1 MSQEIIDFGSYPND
15 ANADPVRTAFQKT
28 QNNFTELY
36 TTLNVGGVQAVIAS
50 TGLDQDVQTGTVTLT
65 ANIANVTIQTGNS
78 LVVGVTSNP
87 TANSATIARG
97 ITPFVIDLA
106 STITTT
112 NVIATA
118 LTGTLTT
125 AAQPNITSTGILTG
139 LSSSGNIVAPRFR
152 GNVIANTITADSYTA
167 PSSNTRILY
176 NKAGVIDGSSELTWD
191 ESTLNVLGNVS
202 ASNANLG
209 NVARA
214 NFFTGVLTTSSQPN
228 ITSVGTLLNANTSGN
243 FSAAG
248 NVIATTFQGNVDAD
262 TITANAYTAPIN
274 SSPNELLYNNAN
286 VIDGTSK
293 LTWNDT
299 TNVFGVT
306 GNLLTLNANLGNVA
320 TANFFTGLLTTA
332 SQPNVTSVGELIQV
346 SVTGTANVGNLVT
359 SGNVTVD
366 QKVTTQDLT
375 ATGNTT
381 TANLIAANITA
392 GSFTGNGN
400 GIHSLWGPSV
410 LNVVA
415 NANYA
420 AFAGQ
425 ANNSNFAGNITIASQ
440 PNITSLGTLVGLTIN
455 GDLITNFNGSFGGV
469 LEAANI
475 IAEGGNIS
483 NIRGSSVV
491 GNVASANVSYY
502 SNITSLTYSPSRFE
516 TGVYRFAFVESGTS
530 GIGNKVLQTNEFL
543 NFESSEGLVT
553 VPKLYAVFDMTSAN
567 TETGNLVVTGL
578 TQTANILAL
587 GNANINGEV
596 KGITFTANTVSARDI
611 TINKNLVSNTGYFIS
626 SVQID
631 DSITVDETVSANN
644 VNIQSNLVV
653 DQNSQTYNMTILG
666 NASVG
671 ANLDTR
677 KITVSNIANI
687 SVLNV
692 SGQTSLAGN
701 VTTGNLIFGSGVI
714 TGTGIITAA
723 NLSATANVVAGNVKT
738 DNLLYANG
746 AAWTLGGNV
755 GNSNIATFLASFG
768 SNTLV
773 TTGNITAGN
782 LSVTGNV
789 TTGNLSVT
797 GNVGLIATILSTG
810 NISTTGNITGNWL
823 LTSGSKLQSTS
834 SDLAEYYAA
843 DQRIEPATVV
853 EFGGTHEIRVCNSVS
868 STRVAGVI
876 STDPAYAMNA
886 NLLAIWSMPLALQ
899 GRVPTK
905 VIGPIQKGDMMVSA
919 GNGHAKASSAPQI
932 GTIIGKSLEDF
943 DGAEGI
949 IEIAVGRL

>member
-36 TTLNVGGVQAVIAS
+36 TILNVGGVQAVIAS

-65 ANIANVTIQTGNS
+65 ANIATVTIQTGNS

-87 TANSATIARG
+87 TANSATIATG
-97 ITPFVIDLA
+97 STPFVIDLA
-106 STITTT
+106 DTVTTA
-112 NVIATA
+112 NVVATR
-118 LTGTLTT
+118 LTGTLVTS
-125 AAQPNITSTGILTG
+125 AQPNIISLGTLTSLT
-139 LSSSGNIVAPRFR
+139 SSGNIVAPRFK
-152 GNVIANTITADSYTA
+152 GNVIANTVTADSYTA

-176 NKAGVIDGSSELTWD
+176 NKSGIIDGSSELTWN
-191 ESTLNVLGNVS
+191 ESTLSVIGNIT
-202 ASNANLG
+202 ADNANLG
-209 NVARA
+209 DEVTA
-214 NFFTGVLTTSSQPN
+214 NYFTGVLTTSDQPN

-248 NVIATTFQGNVDAD
+248 NVIATTFRGNVDAN
-262 TITANAYTAPIN
+262 TIIANAYTAPVN
-274 SSPNELLYNNAN
+274 SSTTELLYNKAG

-293 LTWNDT
+293 LTWTDS
-299 TNVFGVT
+299 TNVFAVT
-306 GNLLTLNANLGNVA
+306 GNINTTNADLGNVA
-320 TANFFTGLLTTA
+320 VANYFSGVLTTA
-332 SQPNVTSVGELIQV
+332 VQPNITSVGELDEL
-346 SVTGTANVGNLVT
+346 SVVGSTRVGNLAT
-359 SGNVTVD
+359 AGNVTVD

-375 ATGNTT
+375 ATGNTS
-381 TANLIAANITA
+381 TANLIAVNITA
-392 GSFTGNGN
+392 ATFTGNGN

-455 GDLITNFNGSFGGV
+455 GDLETNYNGSFGGV
-469 LEAANI
+469 LQAANI
-475 IAEGGNIS
+475 IAEGGNLS
-483 NIRGSSVV
+483 NIQGSNVI

-502 SNITSLTYSPSRFE
+502 SNITEFPYTPTSFE
-516 TGVYRFAFVESGTS
+516 SGSYRLAFVSGIAG
-530 GIGNKVLQTNEFL
+530 GIGNQRIQTNDYL
-543 NFESSEGLVT
+543 NFEASTGILAA
-553 VPKLYAVFDMTSAN
+553 PKMYATFDMIAGN

-587 GNANINGEV
+587 GNANIIGEV
-596 KGITFTANTVSARDI
+596 KAITFTANTVSAVDI
-611 TINKNLVSNTGYFIS
+611 TINKNLISNTGYFIS
-626 SVQID
+626 TVQID
-631 DSITVDETVSANN
+631 DSMNVNETITANN
-644 VNIQSNLVV
+644 LSVLSNLVV
-653 DQNSQTYNMTILG
+653 DLNSETYNMTIL
-666 NASVG
+666 NDASVG
-671 ANLDTR
+671 ANIETR
-677 KITVSNIANI
+677 KITVSNIAN
-687 SVLNV
+687 VGALNV
-692 SGQTSLAGN
+692 SGTTSL
-701 VTTGNLIFGSGVI
+701 TGN
-714 TGTGIITAA
+714 T
-723 NLSATANVVAGNVKT
+723 
-738 DNLLYANG
+738 
-746 AAWTLGGNV
+746 TLG
-755 GNSNIATFLASFG
+755 
-768 SNTLV
+768 
-773 TTGNITAGN
+773 N
-782 LSVTGNV
+782 LFVTGN
-789 TTGNLSVT
+789 T
-797 GNVGLIATILSTG
+797 LISRTLSTG
-810 NISTTGNITGNWL
+810 NASTTGNITGNWT
-823 LTSGSKLQSTS
+823 LTSGSKLQSTF

-853 EFGGTHEIRVCNSVS
+853 EFGGTHEVRICNSVA

-886 NLLAIWSMPLALQ
+886 NLTAIWSVALALQ

-905 VIGPIQKGDMMVSA
+905 VIGPVQKGDMIVSA

>member
-36 TTLNVGGVQAVIAS
+36 TVLNVGSVQSVIAS
-50 TGLDQDVQTGTVTLT
+50 TGLDQDVQTGNVTLT
-65 ANIANVTIQTGNS
+65 ANIANVTIQTGTS

-97 ITPFVIDLA
+97 TTPFVIDLA

-139 LSSSGNIVAPRFR
+139 LSSSGNIVAPRFK

-167 PSSNTRILY
+167 PSSNTRVLY
-176 NKAGVIDGSSELTWD
+176 NKDGVMDGSSELTWD
-191 ESTLNVLGNVS
+191 ETTLSVIGNVS
-202 ASNANLG
+202 ATNANLG
-209 NVARA
+209 NAAVA
-214 NFFTGVLTTSSQPN
+214 NYFTGVLTTSSQPN

-274 SSPNELLYNNAN
+274 SANTELLYNKAG
-286 VIDGTSK
+286 VMDGTSK

-299 TNVFGVT
+299 TNVFAVT
-306 GNLLTLNANLGNVA
+306 GNILTLNANLGNVA
-320 TANFFTGLLTTA
+320 SANFFTGTLTTA
-332 SQPNVTSVGELIQV
+332 TQPNITSVGELIQV

-392 GSFTGNGN
+392 ASFTGNGN

-425 ANNSNFAGNITIASQ
+425 ANNSNYAGNITIASQ
-440 PNITSLGTLVGLTIN
+440 PNITSVGTIVNLSVSGNVNTGSN
-455 GDLITNFNGSFGGV
+455 GIFGGAV
-469 LEAANI
+469 IAANL
-475 IAEGGNIS
+475 AGEAGNIS
-483 NIRGSSVV
+483 NVRGSNVI
-491 GNVASANVSYY
+491 GNVTSAITSYQ
-502 SNITSLTYSPSRFE
+502 SNITRLSYSPSRFE
-516 TGVYRFAFVESGTS
+516 TGVYRFAFVSADTS
-530 GIGNKVLQTNEFL
+530 GIGNKVLQTNEYL
-543 NFESSEGLVT
+543 NFEASAGLVT
-553 VPKLYAVFDMTSAN
+553 VPKLYAVLDMVSAN
-567 TETGNLVVTGL
+567 TETGNLVVTNVM
-578 TQTANILAL
+578 QTKDILAL
-587 GNANINGEV
+587 GNANINGDV
-596 KGITFTANTVSARDI
+596 TGITFTANTINSIDA
-611 TINKNLVSNTGYFIS
+611 TINNNLVSNTGYFIS
-626 SVQID
+626 SVQVD
-631 DSITVDETVSANN
+631 GYLSVNETITSNN
-644 VNIQSNLVV
+644 VTVQSNLVV
-653 DQNSQTYNMTILG
+653 DQNSETFNMTILG

-687 SVLNV
+687 GELNV
-692 SGQTSLAGN
+692 AGR
-701 VTTGNLIFGSGVI
+701 TTLTGN
-714 TGTGIITAA
+714 T
-723 NLSATANVVAGNVKT
+723 
-738 DNLLYANG
+738 
-746 AAWTLGGNV
+746 
-755 GNSNIATFLASFG
+755 IA
-768 SNTLV
+768 
-773 TTGNITAGN
+773 
-782 LSVTGNV
+782 
-789 TTGNLSVT
+789 GNLSVT
-797 GNVGLIATILSTG
+797 GNVGLISTILSTG
-810 NISTTGNITGNWL
+810 NVSTTGNITGNWL
-823 LTSGSKLQSTS
+823 LTSGSRLQSTF

-853 EFGGTHEIRVCNSVS
+853 EFGGTHEVRICNSVA

-886 NLLAIWSMPLALQ
+886 NLTAIWSVALALQ

-919 GNGHAKASSAPQI
+919 GNGHAKASAAPQI